1 MSKLSDIQNLLV
13 DLKKNIASNK
23 KEDIIEIIDELL
35 NFTIKLEREVISLIQ
50 NRTLSEKSQSTIN
63 YQSLRLDSSPFKI
76 NPLNA

>member
-1 MSKLSDIQNLLV
+1 MSKLTDIQNVLV

-23 KEDIIEIIDELL
+23 KEDVVDIIDELL
-35 NFTIKLEREVISLIQ
+35 QYIIKLEREVISLIQ
-50 NRTLSEKSQSTIN
+50 NRSLSDKSQGAIN